1 MARIIGRPSARAA
14 AAVDATALAAFVVVG
29 VVQHD
34 EGLAVAGLVRTG
46 VPLLVAWFVVAL
58 VAGTYRRT
66 GWLTLLLTWVIA
78 VPLGLVARSVIRGG
92 PWGRGLLVFGG
103 IAMAFTLLFLI
114 GGRLALLI
122 GALVRRSEHETPEAA

>member
-46 VPLLVAWFVVAL
+46 VWFENDDDLPPV
-58 VAGTYRRT
+58 G
-66 GWLTLLLTWVIA
+66 
-78 VPLGLVARSVIRGG
+78 
-92 PWGRGLLVFGG
+92 
-103 IAMAFTLLFLI
+103 
-114 GGRLALLI
+114 
-122 GALVRRSEHETPEAA
+122 